1 MSIHSTRFDRAG
13 GQDSG
18 NVSLLQL
25 PARVD
30 LTKGLS
36 AYLLTR
42 KSRAGTIPIAGPSDD
57 RLFQFELAF
66 SL

>member
-1 MSIHSTRFDRAG
+1 
-13 GQDSG
+13 
-18 NVSLLQL
+18 
-25 PARVD
+25 
-30 LTKGLS
+30 LS